1 MSFTDIYSIAGSA
14 MNAQTVRLNTVAS
27 NLANADAV
35 SANADDSYKALKPV
49 FATVYNKTQ
58 LSVSDN
64 AYPNAEVRIVDV
76 VQSSKQA
83 EKRFEPSNPLA
94 NDEGYVYYPD
104 IDVVAEMADMM
115 SATRSFETNVA
126 VLGNVKSMQQGL
138 LKLGQG
144 RS

>member
-35 SANADDSYKALKPV
+35 SANPDDAYKALKPV
-49 FATVYNKTQ
+49 FATVYGKSQ
-58 LSVSDN
+58 LAMSND
-64 AYPNAEVRIVDV
+64 AYPSAEVKIVDV
-76 VQSSKQA
+76 VQSAGEA
-83 EKRFEPSNPLA
+83 EKRFEPSHPLA

-104 IDVVAEMADMM
+104 IDVVSEMADMM
-115 SATRSFETNVA
+115 SATRSFETNVE
-126 VLGNVKSMQQGL
+126 VLANVKSMQQGL

-144 RS
+144 S

>member
-35 SANADDSYKALKPV
+35 SANPEDAYKALKPV
-49 FATVYNKTQ
+49 FATVYSKTQ
-58 LSVSDN
+58 LAASEGV
-64 AYPNAEVRIVDV
+64 YPNAEVRIVDV
-76 VQSSKQA
+76 VQSSQQA

-94 NDEGYVYYPD
+94 NDEGYVFYPG

-115 SATRSFETNVA
+115 SATRSFETNVE
-126 VLGNVKSMQQGL
+126 VLSNVKSMQQGL
-138 LKLGQG
+138 LRLGKG
-144 RS
+144 N

>member
-35 SANADDSYKALKPV
+35 SANPDDAYKALKPV
-49 FATVYNKTQ
+49 FATVYSKTQ
-58 LSVSDN
+58 LSASKES
-64 AYPNAEVRIVDV
+64 YPNAEVIIVDV
-76 VQSSKQA
+76 VQSAGQA

-104 IDVVAEMADMM
+104 IDVVSEMADMM
-115 SATRSFETNVA
+115 SATRSFETNVE
-126 VLGNVKSMQQGL
+126 VLSNVKSMQQGL
-138 LKLGQG
+138 LRLGQG
-144 RS
+144 S

>member
-35 SANADDSYKALKPV
+35 SANADDAYKALKPV

-83 EKRFEPSNPLA
+83 EKRFEPSNLLA

>member
-35 SANADDSYKALKPV
+35 SANPDDAYKALKPV
-49 FATVYNKTQ
+49 FATVYSKTQ
-58 LSVSDN
+58 LATSEGV
-64 AYPNAEVRIVDV
+64 YPNAEVRIVDV
-76 VQSSKQA
+76 VQSAGQA

-94 NDEGYVYYPD
+94 NDEGYVFYPD
-104 IDVVAEMADMM
+104 IDVVSEMADMM
-115 SATRSFETNVA
+115 SATRSFETNVE

-138 LKLGQG
+138 LRLGQG
-144 RS
+144 G

>member
-35 SANADDSYKALKPV
+35 SANPDDAYKALKPV
-49 FATVYNKTQ
+49 FATVYSKTQ
-58 LSVSDN
+58 LTTGQDD
-64 AYPNAEVRIVDV
+64 YPNAEVRIVDV
-76 VQSSKQA
+76 VQSAGQA
-83 EKRFEPSNPLA
+83 DKRFEPSNPLA

-115 SATRSFETNVA
+115 SATRSFETNVE
-126 VLGNVKSMQQGL
+126 VLSNVKSMQQGL

-144 RS
+144 S

>member
-27 NLANADAV
+27 NLANADAA
-35 SANADDSYKALKPV
+35 SANAKDAYKALKPV

-58 LSVSDN
+58 LSASKDS
-64 AYPNAEVRIVDV
+64 YPNAEVRIVDV
-76 VQSSKQA
+76 VQSSSQA
-83 EKRFEPSNPLA
+83 EQRFEPTNPLA
-94 NDEGYVYYPD
+94 NDQGYVYYPD

-115 SATRSFETNVA
+115 SATRSFETNVE
-126 VLGNVKSMQQGL
+126 VLTNVKSMQQGL

-144 RS
+144 S

>member
-35 SANADDSYKALKPV
+35 SANPDDAYKALKPV
-49 FATVYNKTQ
+49 FATVYSKTQ
-58 LSVSDN
+58 LSASKES
-64 AYPNAEVRIVDV
+64 YPNAEVRIVDV
-76 VQSSKQA
+76 VQSAGQA

-104 IDVVAEMADMM
+104 IDVVSEMADMM
-115 SATRSFETNVA
+115 SATRSFETNVE
-126 VLGNVKSMQQGL
+126 VLSNVKSMQQGL
-138 LKLGQG
+138 LRLGQG
-144 RS
+144 S

>member
-14 MNAQTVRLNTVAS
+14 MTAQTVRLNTVAS

-35 SANADDSYKALKPV
+35 SANSDDAYKELKPV

-58 LSVSDN
+58 MAASDS
-64 AYPNAEVRIVDV
+64 AYPSAEVRVMDV
-76 VQSSKQA
+76 VQNAGQA
-83 EKRFEPSNPLA
+83 EKRFEPNNPLA

-115 SATRSFETNVA
+115 SATRSFETNVE
-126 VLGNVKSMQQGL
+126 VLSNVKSMQQGL
-138 LKLGQG
+138 LKLGLG
-144 RS
+144 S

>member
-35 SANADDSYKALKPV
+35 AANPEDAYKALKPV

-58 LSVSDN
+58 LAATEG
-64 AYPNAEVRIVDV
+64 AYPSAEVRIVDV
-76 VQSSKQA
+76 VQSAGQA

-104 IDVVAEMADMM
+104 VDVVSEMADMM
-115 SATRSFETNVA
+115 TATRSFETNIE
-126 VLGNVKSMQQGL
+126 VLSNVKSMQQGL
-138 LKLGQG
+138 LRLGQG
-144 RS
+144 S

>member
-1 MSFTDIYSIAGSA
+1 MAFTDIYSTAGSA
-14 MNAQTVRLNTVAS
+14 MTAQTVRLNTIAS

-35 SANADDSYKALKPV
+35 ASNPDDAYKALKPV
-49 FATVYNKTQ
+49 FATVYGKTQ

-76 VQSSKQA
+76 VKSAAPA
-83 EKRFEPSNPLA
+83 EQRYEPKNPLA
-94 NDEGYVYYPD
+94 NADGYVYYPD

-115 SATRSFETNVA
+115 SATRSFETNVE
-126 VLGNVKSMQQGL
+126 VLSNVKSMQQGL

-144 RS
+144 S